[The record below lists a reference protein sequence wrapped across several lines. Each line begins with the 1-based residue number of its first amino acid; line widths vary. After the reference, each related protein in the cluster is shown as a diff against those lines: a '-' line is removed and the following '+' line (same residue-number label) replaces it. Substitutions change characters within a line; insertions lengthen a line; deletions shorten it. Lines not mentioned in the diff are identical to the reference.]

1 MRQEKKLSFENI
13 IVKNVRRA
21 ETTEKIGAL
30 VRLSLAASD
39 DKKGQRR
46 FERVK
51 LLVLIRSSIS
61 SDICHLYI
69 SGPTDCYA
77 TKRFNAVRPRGKA
90 YIAQGP
96 TGLNIQ
102 SSCGQPK
109 LLFLVLNNSW
119 ISLIIGLRTE
129 GHSHTHCQGAENKQQ
144 LIIMWIAISNK
155 CESVKGKQ
163 LGR

>member
-1 MRQEKKLSFENI
+1 MCDKKKKLSFENI

-119 ISLIIGLRTE
+119 ISLIIGLEPTGTHIHIARALRT
-129 GHSHTHCQGAENKQQ
+129 SSS
-144 LIIMWIAISNK
+144 W
-155 CESVKGKQ
+155 
-163 LGR
+163 